1 MTFLYKINKKGA
13 TAEGCITAS
22 DEAEAKAKLDAKFPK
37 GSGVKVLDMEQVYVA
52 TIRNTRMS
60 AFKGRP
66 LAGACQGLPAS
77 EALKLVEFSPKKAAT
92 RRTTTPWPMP
102 RGSRSSSA
110 SSTSPSGCAATGRP
124 RAARLTRS
132 PAACATARSFSL
144 RRRRPRRER
153 SNMGQKVNP
162 VGFRVGVTHA
172 WGSRWFAPKKM
183 FGAFLVED
191 QKIRDVCKKRLAEAG
206 ISRILVER
214 YANRVRVTLFSARP
228 GVIIGHKGGDVEAIR
243 AELEK
248 MTKKEVYIEIKE
260 VQGADADAQLVA
272 EGIAQQL
279 ERRIALKR
287 AMKRAMKVAMDMG
300 VDGIKVHAGGRING
314 AEIARV
320 EWSREG
326 KVPLHTLRA
335 NIDYGF
341 AEANTTAGKIGIKVW
356 ICKKEG
362 FQARQPRGE
371 RRGERRA
378 SRARGPQGREVSHAF
393 DA

>member
-1 MTFLYKINKKGA
+1 
-13 TAEGCITAS
+13 
-22 DEAEAKAKLDAKFPK
+22 
-37 GSGVKVLDMEQVYVA
+37 
-52 TIRNTRMS
+52 
-60 AFKGRP
+60 
-66 LAGACQGLPAS
+66 
-77 EALKLVEFSPKKAAT
+77 
-92 RRTTTPWPMP
+92 
-102 RGSRSSSA
+102 
-110 SSTSPSGCAATGRP
+110 
-124 RAARLTRS
+124 
-132 PAACATARSFSL
+132 
-144 RRRRPRRER
+144 
-153 SNMGQKVNP
+153 MGQKVNP

-228 GVIIGHKGGDVEAIR
+228 GVIIGHKGGDIEAIR

-362 FQARQPRGE
+362 FQARAPRGE
-371 RRGERRA
+371 RRGERRE
-378 SRARGPQGREVSHAF
+378 RGDRKERS
-393 DA
+393 

>member
-1 MTFLYKINKKGA
+1 
-13 TAEGCITAS
+13 
-22 DEAEAKAKLDAKFPK
+22 
-37 GSGVKVLDMEQVYVA
+37 
-52 TIRNTRMS
+52 
-60 AFKGRP
+60 
-66 LAGACQGLPAS
+66 
-77 EALKLVEFSPKKAAT
+77 
-92 RRTTTPWPMP
+92 
-102 RGSRSSSA
+102 
-110 SSTSPSGCAATGRP
+110 
-124 RAARLTRS
+124 
-132 PAACATARSFSL
+132 
-144 RRRRPRRER
+144 
-153 SNMGQKVNP
+153 MGQKVNP
-162 VGFRVGVTHA
+162 VGFRIGVTHA
-172 WGSRWFAPKKM
+172 WGSRWFAQKKN
-183 FGAFLVED
+183 FGAYLIED
-191 QKIRDVCKKRLAEAG
+191 QKIREAVMKDLVEAG
-206 ISRILVER
+206 ISKILIER

-228 GVIIGHKGGDVEAIR
+228 GVIIGRKGGDVEAIR
-243 AELEK
+243 AKLEK
-248 MTKKEVYIEIKE
+248 MTKKEVYLEIKE

-362 FQARQPRGE
+362 FQARPPRGE
-371 RRGERRA
+371 GRRERRGDRKE
-378 SRARGPQGREVSHAF
+378 GK
-393 DA
+393 

>member
-1 MTFLYKINKKGA
+1 
-13 TAEGCITAS
+13 
-22 DEAEAKAKLDAKFPK
+22 
-37 GSGVKVLDMEQVYVA
+37 
-52 TIRNTRMS
+52 
-60 AFKGRP
+60 
-66 LAGACQGLPAS
+66 
-77 EALKLVEFSPKKAAT
+77 
-92 RRTTTPWPMP
+92 
-102 RGSRSSSA
+102 
-110 SSTSPSGCAATGRP
+110 
-124 RAARLTRS
+124 
-132 PAACATARSFSL
+132 
-144 RRRRPRRER
+144 
-153 SNMGQKVNP
+153 MGQKVNP

-356 ICKKEG
+356 ICKKED
-362 FQARQPRGE
+362 FQPRMSGQRRERGE
-371 RRGERRA
+371 RKERK
-378 SRARGPQGREVSHAF
+378 
-393 DA
+393 

>member
-1 MTFLYKINKKGA
+1 
-13 TAEGCITAS
+13 
-22 DEAEAKAKLDAKFPK
+22 
-37 GSGVKVLDMEQVYVA
+37 
-52 TIRNTRMS
+52 
-60 AFKGRP
+60 
-66 LAGACQGLPAS
+66 
-77 EALKLVEFSPKKAAT
+77 
-92 RRTTTPWPMP
+92 
-102 RGSRSSSA
+102 
-110 SSTSPSGCAATGRP
+110 
-124 RAARLTRS
+124 
-132 PAACATARSFSL
+132 
-144 RRRRPRRER
+144 
-153 SNMGQKVNP
+153 MGQKVNP

-272 EGIAQQL
+272 EAICQQL

-300 VDGIKVHAGGRING
+300 VDGIKIHASGRING

-320 EWSREG
+320 EWGREG

-356 ICKKEG
+356 ICKRED
-362 FQARQPRGE
+362 FQATRRPEG
-371 RRGERRA
+371 RRGD
-378 SRARGPQGREVSHAF
+378 RGDREGGKRHA
-393 DA
+393 AHA

>member
-1 MTFLYKINKKGA
+1 
-13 TAEGCITAS
+13 
-22 DEAEAKAKLDAKFPK
+22 
-37 GSGVKVLDMEQVYVA
+37 
-52 TIRNTRMS
+52 
-60 AFKGRP
+60 
-66 LAGACQGLPAS
+66 
-77 EALKLVEFSPKKAAT
+77 
-92 RRTTTPWPMP
+92 
-102 RGSRSSSA
+102 
-110 SSTSPSGCAATGRP
+110 
-124 RAARLTRS
+124 
-132 PAACATARSFSL
+132 
-144 RRRRPRRER
+144 
-153 SNMGQKVNP
+153 MGQKVNP
-162 VGFRVGVTHA
+162 VGFRVGVNHA
-172 WGSRWFAPKKM
+172 WGSRWFAPKKT
-183 FGAFLVED
+183 FGALLVED
-191 QKIRDVCKKRLAEAG
+191 QKIREVCKKKLAEAG
-206 ISRILVER
+206 ISRILIER

-228 GVIIGHKGGDVEAIR
+228 GVIIGRKGGDVEAIR

-248 MTKKEVYIEIKE
+248 MTKKEVYLEIKE

-362 FQARQPRGE
+362 FQARAPRGE
-371 RRGERRA
+371 GRREGRRERGDRKER
-378 SRARGPQGREVSHAF
+378 S
-393 DA
+393 